1 MTAGED
7 ENGGGHAAARD
18 YRVVLLTI
26 TSGAVN
32 AVSFLALGKVFSS
45 VITGNLVL
53 LGVAATTHSSV
64 EAIHAGVALPAH
76 PAGLRIGARLA
87 APRSHQAGTWPA
99 SLSATLAAHLVVLAG
114 SSVGWEL
121 S

>member
-1 MTAGED
+1 M
-7 ENGGGHAAARD
+7 
-18 YRVVLLTI
+18 VLLTI

-64 EAIHAGVALPAH
+64 EAIHAGVALAVRRRGPDRGPA
-76 PAGLRIGARLA
+76 RR
-87 APRSHQAGTWPA
+87 PRH
-99 SLSATLAAHLVVLAG
+99 
-114 SSVGWEL
+114 
-121 S
+121 